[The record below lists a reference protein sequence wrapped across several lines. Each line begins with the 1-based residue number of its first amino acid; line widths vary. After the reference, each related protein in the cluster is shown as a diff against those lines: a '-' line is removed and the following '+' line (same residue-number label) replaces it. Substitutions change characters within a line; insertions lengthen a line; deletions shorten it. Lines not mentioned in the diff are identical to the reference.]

1 MLVLFQ
7 MSAIANNNL
16 RTSVLSV
23 GQGDAIL
30 IQTPEYKNILIDA
43 GENGQVI
50 EELGKQLS
58 FFDQTIDLFILTHPH
73 LDHFGGLFE
82 ILNKYDV
89 KQVMMTGVASEN
101 PLYQELINEIKELNI
116 PIIFPLNTKDIQ
128 IGTNSYLDIL
138 HPNQSFV
145 GQEVDNLNNSSIVL
159 KLVGGNLC
167 QILLTGDAEHELE
180 KEIILSGQDLNCP
193 IFKLG
198 HHGSRTATSDEFL
211 NAIKPETAIIS
222 AGLDNKFGHPHQET
236 MDKITNLEVLETMNG
251 TIRFSF

>member
-1 MLVLFQ
+1 

-145 GQEVDNLNNSSIVL
+145 GQEANNLNNSSIVL
-159 KLVGGNLC
+159 RLIEGNNC
-167 QILLTGDAEHELE
+167 HILLTGDAEQELE
-180 KEIILSGQDLNCP
+180 REIILSGQDLNCP
-193 IFKLG
+193 ILKLG